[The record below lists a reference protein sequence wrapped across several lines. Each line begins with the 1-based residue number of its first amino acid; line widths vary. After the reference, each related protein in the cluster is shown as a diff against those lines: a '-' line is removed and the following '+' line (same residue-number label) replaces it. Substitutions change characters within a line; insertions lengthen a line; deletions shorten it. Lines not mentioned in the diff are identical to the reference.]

1 MSAIAG
7 IFSRGTSGEPSEA
20 CLHKMLLAMQ
30 ARFADGQKV
39 LSIGPMALGLGW
51 ANTSNERK
59 GGPFSLPGKALS
71 IVGDIRLDNR
81 ETLIPILGNCAGG
94 ITDSE
99 LVLKAYRRWGESVS
113 GHLDGDFAFVIW
125 DESRQLAFCARDRFG
140 IKPFY
145 FSLTKIQ
152 FSVAS
157 SISALVEMQ
166 GGGLDVDED
175 RIADFLVG
183 LPNETDRTAFVQI
196 NRLPPGHYMT
206 VTRDDVHTAG
216 YWVARPGQPVAQA
229 ELPEAFAELFTR
241 SVANRMRGTGQV
253 GVMLS
258 GGLDSSSIACVARNL
273 SSLQGQGALDA
284 YSLVFKRGSS
294 ADEIHSIQ
302 SVLNTGGFKSHILG
316 PEMPEPFEHHESVL
330 REQSELFL
338 APGLSNIRSIYAQ
351 AKANGQHVLLDG
363 HGGDEVVSH
372 GYGRLRELT
381 DQGNWLRLWREA
393 CGAAKTLNVSPT
405 TICLQLLTSRI
416 AASSNFFNA
425 FSALSQSILP
435 YRVRAKFSMKRTGW
449 RQLVNENLVLRSNLV
464 ARYSRAQDTKAEDA
478 SEQGDHLNI
487 IANPLI
493 PHAFEVLD
501 RAAGANCIEPRY
513 PFWDRELL
521 LFCLGLPASQKL
533 GNGWTRLILRQAME
547 GILPPAVQWRRDKAD
562 FTSNIAVSMLNH
574 NQALMSS
581 IMDAEADRIAPY
593 VNMDFLRK
601 AYQRLSQ
608 QGDRAHLDDIL
619 HVWRS
624 VWLSLWLKQIER
636 GTSVEY

>member
-7 IFSRGTSGEPSEA
+7 IFSRGTSGEPTEA
-20 CLHKMLLAMQ
+20 CLHKMLSAMQ
-30 ARFADGQKV
+30 ARFSDGQKV
-39 LSIGPMALGLGW
+39 LTIGPMTLGLGW
-51 ANTSNERK
+51 ANTSSERK
-59 GGPFSLPGKALS
+59 GGPFSSPGKALS

-81 ETLIPILGNCAGG
+81 EVLIPILGNCAGG

-99 LVLKAYRRWGESVS
+99 LVLKAYRRWGESMPS
-113 GHLDGDFAFVIW
+113 HLDGDFAFVIW
-125 DESRQLAFCARDRFG
+125 DDSRQLVFCARDRFG

-145 FSLTKIQ
+145 FRLTEMQ

-157 SISALVEMQ
+157 GISALVEMR
-166 GGGLDVDED
+166 GSGLDVDED

-183 LPNETDRTAFVQI
+183 LPSETGKTAFQQI
-196 NRLPPGHYMT
+196 RRLPPGNYMT
-206 VTRDDVHTAG
+206 ITRDDVHIAG
-216 YWVARPGQPVAQA
+216 YWVAQPKQPVAQA
-229 ELPEAFAELFTR
+229 DLPDAFAELFTR
-241 SVANRMRGTGQV
+241 SVANRMRGTDQV

-273 SSLQGQGALDA
+273 RSMQGQGALDA

-302 SVLNTGGFKSHILG
+302 SVLNTGGFKSHFLG
-316 PEMPEPFEHHESVL
+316 PELPEPFAHHENVL

-351 AKANGQHVLLDG
+351 AKANGQRVLLDG

-381 DQGNWLRLWREA
+381 DQGRWLRLWREA
-393 CGAAKTLNVSPT
+393 CGAAKTLNVSPA
-405 TICLQLLTSRI
+405 TICLQLLTSRF
-416 AASSNFFNA
+416 AASSNLFNS
-425 FSALSQSILP
+425 FNTFSQSILP
-435 YRVRAKFSMKRTGW
+435 YRVRAKFSRNRTGW
-449 RQLVNENLVLRSNLV
+449 RQLVNEDLVHRSNLI
-464 ARYSRAQDTKAEDA
+464 ARYSGARDTKVGNA
-478 SEQGDHLNI
+478 SEQGEHLHI
-487 IANPLI
+487 ITNPLI

-513 PFWDRELL
+513 PFWDKELL

-562 FTSNIAVSMLNH
+562 FTSNIAVSMLSH

-581 IMDAEADRIAPY
+581 IMGAEADRIAPY

-601 AYQRLSQ
+601 AFQRLSQ

-624 VWLSLWLKQIER
+624 VWLSLWLKQMER
-636 GTSVEY
+636 GASVEY

>member
-7 IFSRGTSGEPSEA
+7 IFSRGMSGGPTET
-20 CLHKMLLAMQ
+20 CLHNMLSTMQ
-30 ARFADGQKV
+30 ARFSDGQKV
-39 LSIGPMALGLGW
+39 LTIGPMTLGLGW
-51 ANTSNERK
+51 TNTSGERK
-59 GGPFSLPGKALS
+59 GGPFSLHGKALS

-81 ETLIPILGNCAGG
+81 EVLIPILGNCAGG

-99 LVLKAYRRWGESVS
+99 LVLKAYRRWGENMPA
-113 GHLDGDFAFVIW
+113 HLDGDFAFVIW
-125 DESRQLAFCARDRFG
+125 DDPRQLAFCARDRFG

-145 FSLTKIQ
+145 FRLTEIQ

-166 GGGLDVDED
+166 GSGLDVDED

-183 LPNETDRTAFVQI
+183 LPNETDRTAFQQI
-196 NRLPPGHYMT
+196 KRLPPGNYMT
-206 VTRDDVHTAG
+206 ITRDDVHTAG
-216 YWVARPGQPVAQA
+216 YWVARPSQPIAQT
-229 ELPEAFAELFTR
+229 ELPDAFAELFTR
-241 SVANRMRGTGQV
+241 SVANRMRGTKQV

-273 SSLQGQGALDA
+273 RSMQGQGALDA
-284 YSLVFKRGSS
+284 YSLVFERGSG

-302 SVLNTGGFKSHILG
+302 SVLNTGGFKSHVLG
-316 PEMPEPFEHHESVL
+316 PEMPEPFAHHESVL

-351 AKANGQHVLLDG
+351 ARANGQHVLLDG

-381 DQGNWLRLWREA
+381 DQGSWLRLWREA
-393 CGAAKTLNVSPT
+393 CGAAKTLNISPT
-405 TICLQLLTSRI
+405 TICLQLLTSRF
-416 AASSNFFNA
+416 ATSSNFFNA
-425 FSALSQSILP
+425 FSTFSHSILP
-435 YRVRAKFSMKRTGW
+435 YRVSAKLSRKRTEW
-449 RQLVNENLVLRSNLV
+449 RQLVNENLVHRSNLI
-464 ARYSRAQDTKAEDA
+464 ARYSAARDSRTGDT
-478 SEQGDHLNI
+478 SEQGEHLHI

-513 PFWDRELL
+513 PFWDKELV
-521 LFCLGLPASQKL
+521 LFCLGLPASEKL

-547 GILPPAVQWRRDKAD
+547 GILPPEVQWRRDKAD
-562 FTSNIAVSMLNH
+562 FTSNIAVSMLSH
-574 NQALMSS
+574 NQALMSA
-581 IMDAEADRIAPY
+581 IMGTDADRIAPY
-593 VNMDFLRK
+593 VNMDVLRK
-601 AYQRLSQ
+601 AFQRLSQ
-608 QGDRAHLDDIL
+608 QGDRARLDDVL

-624 VWLSLWLKQIER
+624 VWLSLWLKQMER
-636 GTSVEY
+636 GAGFEH